1 MIHAADGNLLEANV
15 EALVNT
21 VNCVGIMGKGIA
33 LQFKQAFPENFTS
46 YAKACKTGDVR
57 LGRMFVYPTHS
68 LFNPKF
74 IVNFPTKQH
83 WKSKSKLQDVRAGL
97 EALIRV
103 VKKYEI
109 KSIAVPPLGSGL
121 GGLNWPDVKRLI
133 LAAFDSLPDVEVH
146 LYEPKGSPQVDK
158 MPISTAK
165 PKMTKG
171 RALLIKLLEIYRN
184 QGYRHSLL
192 EIQKLMYFM
201 QVTGEHLRLN
211 YQKNQFGP
219 YAENLHHVL
228 QHMEGHFIRGYGD
241 RSAQAEIY
249 LLDGA
254 VDEAQSIIDSDEEAK
269 RRLDAVARLIQG
281 FETPYGME
289 LLATVHWVAQESP
302 AAAIDPDL
310 AVQEIQHWSERKKYK
325 MKPQHIKK
333 AWQRLHNENW
343 LNAA

>member
-1 MIHAADGNLLEANV
+1 MICTANGNLLEANV

-33 LQFKQAFPENFTS
+33 LQFKQAFPQNFAS
-46 YAKACKTGDVR
+46 YAKACKAGDVR
-57 LGRMFVYPTHS
+57 LGHMFVYPTHS

-74 IVNFPTKQH
+74 IINFPTKQH
-83 WKSKSKLQDVRAGL
+83 WKSKSKLQDVKVGL
-97 EALIRV
+97 EDLIRV

-254 VDEAQSIIDSDEEAK
+254 VDEAQSVIDSDEEAK
-269 RRLDAVARLIQG
+269 RRLDSVARLIQG

-289 LLATVHWVAQESP
+289 LLATVHWVVHESP
-302 AAAIDPDL
+302 AAATDPDL
-310 AVQEIQHWSERKKYK
+310 AVQEIQHWSARKKYK